1 VPDLYFEDLLPGREF
16 DLGTVTIDRDE
27 MIAFAQR
34 FDPQPFH
41 VDEQAGKESIFGQLA
56 ASGWY
61 TSSLWMR
68 AYVDHV
74 LSRAA
79 SLGSPGGDEV
89 AWPAPVFAGDELTFS
104 LVIDDARRSKSRPT
118 MGLVTLR
125 AIARRGDTDV
135 YRGRFVGMFST
146 RD

>member
-1 VPDLYFEDLLPGREF
+1 
-16 DLGTVTIDRDE
+16 
-27 MIAFAQR
+27 
-34 FDPQPFH
+34 
-41 VDEQAGKESIFGQLA
+41 
-56 ASGWY
+56 
-61 TSSLWMR
+61 
-68 AYVDHV
+68 V

-89 AWPAPVFAGDELTFS
+89 AWPAPVFAGDELAFS
-104 LVIDDARRSKSRPT
+104 LVIADARRSKSRPT